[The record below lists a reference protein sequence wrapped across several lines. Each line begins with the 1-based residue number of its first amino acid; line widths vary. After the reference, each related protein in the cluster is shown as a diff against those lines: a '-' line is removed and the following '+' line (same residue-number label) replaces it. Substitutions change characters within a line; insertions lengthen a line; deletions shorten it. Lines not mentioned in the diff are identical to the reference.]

1 MRLLLITPKVD
12 PTDDL
17 FGHVNSWACALAQR
31 VDRLD
36 VVALWPGRPQLP
48 ANTRFMTL
56 GKASDEGGAGT
67 WRDRAGWLVR
77 LQRIVAR
84 LCLRG
89 EIDAVL
95 AHMGPVFAAAAA
107 PIAGVTGRPTFLW
120 YAHGHVSPLL
130 RLAHTLVRGVGTST
144 PEGFRIASPKVT
156 ITGQGIDLDRFRP
169 ADTLP
174 VAERLLSV
182 GRFSPVKQYG
192 TVIDALAAPPLA
204 AYPHLTA
211 EFLGGVHG
219 AHESAHLGTLRAQ
232 AAARGLGERITFT
245 TGLPYAEMVP
255 AYQRATLFATASA
268 TGSLDKAVLE
278 AVACGLPA
286 VVCNPAFRELF
297 GSHWADLSFGATD
310 DAEGLAQRL
319 AGLLER
325 SPAERRA
332 LALSIRAE
340 IARSH
345 SVEHWADAVIG
356 MIRRGTEQPSGP
368 ELVQTVGQR

>member
-17 FGHVNSWACALAQR
+17 FGHVNGWATALARR

-36 VVALWPGRPQLP
+36 VVALWPGRPMLP
-48 ANTRFMTL
+48 ANTRFATL

-67 WRDRAGWLVR
+67 LRDRAAWLVR

-107 PIAGVTGRPTFLW
+107 PIAGLTGRPTFLW

-130 RLAHTLVRGVGTST
+130 RLAHSLVRGVGTST
-144 PEGFRIASPKVT
+144 PEGFRIASRKLT
-156 ITGQGIDLDRFRP
+156 ITGQGIDLDRFKP
-169 ADTLP
+169 ADSVPTS
-174 VAERLLSV
+174 ERLLSV

-204 AYPHLTA
+204 AYPHLSA

-219 AHESAHLGTLRAQ
+219 AHEAAHLGTLRAQ
-232 AAARGLGERITFT
+232 AAARGVADRVAFVE
-245 TGLPYAEMVP
+245 GLPFVEMVP
-255 AYQRATLFATASA
+255 AYQRSTLFATASA

-278 AVACGLPA
+278 AIACGVPA
-286 VVCNPAFRELF
+286 VVCNPSFRALF
-297 GSHWADLSFGATD
+297 GPHWANLSFGPRG
-310 DAEGLAQRL
+310 DAAGLSARL

-332 LALSIRAE
+332 VALGIRTE

-345 SVEHWADAVIG
+345 GVEHWADAVIG
-356 MIRRGTEQPSGP
+356 MIQRG
-368 ELVQTVGQR
+368 LAQR